1 MHQNQVTSWESDL
14 RGNQTLQG
22 RPLPTHQVIL
32 HSPCVHIAF
41 GAQESKFSEANLFYH
56 VARTSPTS
64 TNPSMMAD
72 SLRRAEGEADSNTVT
87 QSQLFQSC
95 ARKYCGE
102 KEGPFDRFWKC
113 SPLHKPLWIQM
124 CIEGYHSRPHHA
136 LLMHQPYILPWR
148 FILLRH
154 LFACVRT
161 RPGTPCAH
169 IYMGFVKARRGHQ
182 ISWSGSYIGS
192 CELLDIGAENQT
204 QDLLQEQ

>member
-1 MHQNQVTSWESDL
+1 MLLSCVLLLIHSNSFFSQKCDDKTQALVKLWNENMHQNQVTSWESDL

-102 KEGPFDRFWKC
+102 KEGPFDRF
-113 SPLHKPLWIQM
+113 
-124 CIEGYHSRPHHA
+124 
-136 LLMHQPYILPWR
+136 
-148 FILLRH
+148 
-154 LFACVRT
+154 
-161 RPGTPCAH
+161 
-169 IYMGFVKARRGHQ
+169 
-182 ISWSGSYIGS
+182 
-192 CELLDIGAENQT
+192 
-204 QDLLQEQ
+204 